1 MNYIDQIVENVGRN
15 LMQVSN
21 GMNEEEFSY
30 FETKLTVKFLALS
43 QGRHRL
49 FNKDKDCRYCKRQR
63 QIDDIICDQPQCLQ
77 AKFNDLGV

>member
-30 FETKLTVKFLALS
+30 FETS
-43 QGRHRL
+43 
-49 FNKDKDCRYCKRQR
+49 
-63 QIDDIICDQPQCLQ
+63 
-77 AKFNDLGV
+77 

>member
-21 GMNEEEFSY
+21 GMNEEEIRY
-30 FETKLTVKFLALS
+30 FETKLMIKFLALS

-49 FNKDKDCRYCKRQR
+49 FTKDKTCRYCTRQR
-63 QIDDIICDQPQCLQ
+63 RLDDIICAEPQCLQ

>member
-43 QGRHRL
+43 QGR
-49 FNKDKDCRYCKRQR
+49 
-63 QIDDIICDQPQCLQ
+63 
-77 AKFNDLGV
+77 